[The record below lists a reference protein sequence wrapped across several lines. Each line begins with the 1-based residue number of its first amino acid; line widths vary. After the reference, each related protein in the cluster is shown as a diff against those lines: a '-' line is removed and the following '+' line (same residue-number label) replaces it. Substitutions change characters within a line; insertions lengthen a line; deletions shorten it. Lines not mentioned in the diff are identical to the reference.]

1 MLRVSQMSFYRQSI
15 SNLSK
20 LMSEQ
25 YILNS
30 QISGGKRIEKPSD
43 DPVGSITAQLSHR
56 NLEQVDQYDVDVD
69 HAMSWI
75 EQAESSVS
83 SMLDLLTRA
92 QELAEQG
99 ATGTYDGAQRNII
112 AQELSGI
119 MDQLLTLAN
128 TEVNGDHIF
137 GGSRLDDP
145 AATEA
150 LTAMNPASPNSANTG
165 TGGIYALGTYRGDL
179 SRTYAITVDAG
190 YAGGAPSA
198 ANPMDLNVSYV
209 DDWGRTITRQVTI
222 TGTGNG
228 FAQEVGDGITI
239 YRPKPGLP
247 GRGRFR
253 PGGGAP
259 AGQPGGSG
267 RQPFLGQPHDLQLHP
282 GRVVRGRGQW
292 KRRLEQY
299 PGHHGRLDQ
308 LHGLGRNGPG
318 IL

>member
-30 QISGGKRIEKPSD
+30 QISGGKRIERPSD

-179 SRTYAITVDAG
+179 SRTYSITVDVG

-209 DDWGRTITRQVTI
+209 DDWGRTITRQ
-222 TGTGNG
+222 GHHHRDWQRLCPGSGRRNNHL
-228 FAQEVGDGITI
+228 
-239 YRPKPGLP
+239 RPKPGLP

-253 PGGGAP
+253 PWWWGASRATRRTWP
-259 AGQPGGSG
+259 STFPGTTA
-267 RQPFLGQPHDLQLHP
+267 
-282 GRVVRGRGQW
+282 
-292 KRRLEQY
+292 
-299 PGHHGRLDQ
+299 
-308 LHGLGRNGPG
+308 
-318 IL
+318 